1 MTVQHIAQ
9 RKEDNMRIE
18 QQDLE
23 KALKKTAKAASE
35 AAIHFKPDEIASF
48 KNKIRG
54 LVEAEKKDPK
64 TTPLFQGRSVERIKQ
79 AVSDLV
85 YDKVYGDFKVQTDR
99 MKNRVDIQ
107 KQLTIAG
114 DYAFALLQNELDG
127 REIPK
132 DIFKTFS
139 NDLVNIAVQMINL
152 KKDKMPPS
160 QAYYREQRRRNANE
174 LQPKLDGMMEELKKD
189 PFSPE
194 TLANLFGEYKALQ
207 QRQAD
212 HGGIWRLFHGKEN
225 KERTA
230 LMNAM
235 REALLARIP
244 EQTLDGETTTPSEIA
259 KFGEKLNITKAMDDR
274 INAIEANPAEIMEY
288 KNYVDVPEE
297 EKVKEEVKEQ
307 AKYTLKDCKKL
318 LEVKYRPDM
327 NNLEREKALATLLR
341 EAVTKNQIFA
351 GDKTIRKL
359 VTRNFI
365 RANSAEDMVDRPDEW
380 EKYCAYQD
388 EEFEADHPKY
398 EAPKEIPEIAEN
410 DNAREPLDGEKIKE
424 DMGEKNVGIEDKRP
438 EEPTVSAPNKSIGS

>member
-1 MTVQHIAQ
+1 MQSIAQ

-23 KALKKTAKAASE
+23 KALKKTAKTAAE
-35 AAIHFKPDEIASF
+35 AAIYFKPEEIASF
-48 KNKIRG
+48 KRKISG
-54 LVEAEKKDPK
+54 LVEAEKEDPQK
-64 TTPLFQGRSVERIKQ
+64 TPLFRGRSLERIGQ
-79 AVSDLV
+79 AVFDLV
-85 YDKVYGDFKVQTDR
+85 YNTVYSEFKTQTDR
-99 MKNRVDIQ
+99 IKNRVDIQ

-114 DYAFALLQNELDG
+114 DYAFALLQNELGG

-139 NDLVNIAVQMINL
+139 KHLVNIAVQMINL

-174 LQPKLDGMMEELKKD
+174 LQPKLDGMMEELKKY
-189 PFSPE
+189 PISPE

-212 HGGIWRLFHGKEN
+212 HGRVWRFFHGKEN
-225 KERTA
+225 ERRTA

-235 REALLARIP
+235 REALIAHIP
-244 EQTLDGETTTPSEIA
+244 EPTLDEETTTPSEIA
-259 KFGEKLNITKAMDDR
+259 KLGEKLNITKAMDNH
-274 INAIEANPAEIMEY
+274 INAIEANPAEIMGYE
-288 KNYVDVPEE
+288 NYVDVPEE

-307 AKYTLKDCKKL
+307 GKYTLKDCRKL

-351 GDKTIRKL
+351 GDKTIRQL
-359 VTRNFI
+359 VTRNYI

-388 EEFEADHPKY
+388 EEFDAEHPKY
-398 EAPKEIPEIAEN
+398 EAPKEIPEISKN
-410 DNAREPLDGEKIKE
+410 DDVKEPLDGDKIKE
-424 DMGEKNVGIEDKRP
+424 DMGEKNVAIEDKRP
-438 EEPTVSAPNKSIGS
+438 EEPTVSSPNKSIG